1 MIQVASQHFQVF
13 GVGNSMQGGRPE
25 NQDDWGFVETPIGL
39 LLVVCDGMGGG
50 PGGKT
55 ASYIAKY
62 EILSTISQC
71 NSQTPRLTAM
81 KMAVSRANDAMEEQM
96 AKVPALRGMGSTVV
110 ALLISEQS
118 AVVAHLG
125 DSRCYQLRGKKV
137 KFRTQDHS
145 LVGELVRNKAI
156 TEEQARV
163 SPQSNVITR
172 GLGNTSNHVAEVEEI
187 PYRNGDRFLLCTDG
201 VWGIMPHE
209 DLLMRFTA
217 PSDIPTII
225 GSLSEEIDRIGFA
238 AGGHHDNHT
247 IVMVETRTNSL
258 LKEKMSKQVKI
269 ILTALSCL
277 LAVSML
283 FNIIFMITLFNSNGT
298 ANNDN
303 PAGGGGG
310 DYDNSKPPVAHQEK
324 VVDGDKGKGAEQIP
338 VAVVSEV
345 MDEIRNAGKAVNAP
359 VQGGANAPKP
369 EAQTDTAQQTD
380 KEKPA
385 TGGKEVVNSIIS
397 SLSQIEKM
405 DKKDFKEAVN
415 LWDKCVKNVKQ
426 QLTSLDEKTKN
437 KFHDQIA
444 KMQEIVN
451 GPNFDSSKAIWK
463 KDPKSKTNIHYVT
476 APKTKTAIAE
486 MTKELNDISSKL

>member
-1 MIQVASQHFQVF
+1 
-13 GVGNSMQGGRPE
+13 
-25 NQDDWGFVETPIGL
+25 
-39 LLVVCDGMGGG
+39 MGGG

-238 AGGHHDNHT
+238 AGGLHDNHT

-298 ANNDN
+298 AKNVN
-303 PAGGGGG
+303 PSEGGGG

-359 VQGGANAPKP
+359 VQGDANAPKP

-385 TGGKEVVNSIIS
+385 ASPAPAPGGKEVLNSIIS

-405 DKKDFKEAVN
+405 NEKDFKVAVN

-444 KMQEIVN
+444 KMQARVS
-451 GPNFDSSKAIWK
+451 GPDFDSRKMIWPKDKNSKNK
-463 KDPKSKTNIHYVT
+463 RYVT
-476 APKTKTAIAE
+476 APKTKDAIGQ
-486 MTKELNDISSKL
+486 MTKELNDISSKI